1 MSCLLSEV
9 EINPKWSKNILF
21 STVRSVSKNLEITK
35 AKVEFTPASAVSH
48 ARKQIHPLYDVLG
61 TPWPVA
67 VLLSEQQQRFSPGRL
82 SARRQRFHRAL
93 EFPIRHRFSDLA

>member
-9 EINPKWSKNILF
+9 EINPKWSKNIYCLNCTF
-21 STVRSVSKNLEITK
+21 GTIVSNLEITNQ

-67 VLLSEQQQRFSPGRL
+67 VLLSEQHG
-82 SARRQRFHRAL
+82 
-93 EFPIRHRFSDLA
+93 